1 MPERSEREDR
11 PPLLRGRSRG
21 AWRLTDA
28 ADYDRYGHDLL
39 PVWAQLLLGAGV
51 GGLAALLAWR
61 ATSPVPS
68 GDLWRV
74 LAYLLPLV
82 LIAVAL
88 LVRAGGPEPE
98 DGGDPTPEEP
108 LF

>member
-1 MPERSEREDR
+1 M
-11 PPLLRGRSRG
+11 GRSRG
-21 AWRLTDA
+21 RWRLTDA

-39 PVWAQLLLGAGV
+39 PVWAQVLLGAGV
-51 GGLAALLAWR
+51 IALGGLLAWR

-82 LIAVAL
+82 LIIVAL
-88 LVRAGGPEPE
+88 LVRAGGPEGEE
-98 DGGDPTPEEP
+98 DPPDPDR
-108 LF
+108 